1 MNLIHHAIKLRVT
14 TIMGSLGIVFFG
26 MVSAFSLHKELF
38 PPLSFPQITVVT
50 EYVNAAPEEIETLIT
65 RPLEEALSST
75 SGLRA
80 LESISQE
87 GRSTIFASFGWNENI
102 DFAALSAREKID
114 LVKERLPKES
124 EDPIVLKFDPIARPI
139 MILSITGNMSPAD
152 LKLLSERIL
161 KENLEKVE
169 GVASATIS
177 GGLDR
182 EIQVELDQGGLQ
194 TSSVSILDV
203 IDSIDSA
210 NISYPAGSI
219 KKGLYEYLIRTVGEF
234 RSVGEIGYT
243 VISTDVKEE
252 VHREASSFVEKIA
265 EETRQ
270 TTDTLREKQK
280 RAIGEK
286 RLILV
291 KDIGEVRDSF
301 REKSSISRY
310 NGKENIA
317 LAIQKQGSAN
327 AVEVA
332 RRVRR
337 ELAFLREE
345 LELRGL
351 QVEIAYDH
359 SKFIK
364 QAIANV
370 RDAAVFGGIIAA
382 IILYLF
388 FRNAFTAFIVA
399 IAIPICVIGTFFLC
413 QLQGITINMM
423 SLGGLALGSGMIV
436 DNSIVVIE
444 NIFRLRETGMDA
456 DEASEKGANEVFWPV
471 FSSTLTTV
479 AVFLPIILF
488 VPGVAGQ
495 LFRDLSWTVIYS
507 LALSLFVSITLVPML
522 ATYIELAE
530 HAGKKAVSLSG
541 RFLENVKSF
550 FSNKNEK
557 EQTRFFLRIVGAG
570 VGLFILSIFTL
581 RSLDTEV
588 IPKVDQGQF
597 LIRIDLPVGSRLE
610 ATDEMVQIIERE
622 AREIPEVKDV
632 SVTIGS
638 ATAAKSGQVTI
649 ETLRPYQAL
658 VLVTLQDKRKRS
670 SNAVVSDLR
679 KRLASYDIQKAEME
693 FVLQGG
699 ELEFAAGGS
708 KPIGVEI
715 KGYDLED
722 LGTLSEAVEKML
734 TQVPG
739 VIEVISD
746 LGKPTPETKIEIDR
760 RRAALYA
767 TSARD
772 IALTTKAGIEG
783 AVATSYKE
791 AGREID
797 VRVRL
802 REQDRKNLSRI
813 GDLLIYSEV
822 LKSTVPIKEVAAITQ
837 GYGPSEIRR
846 KDQIRTVTVR
856 AGIEKGF
863 QENKILKAISGQLQ
877 EMDIPK
883 DYTVNLV
890 GKAREVRESFQRLMF
905 AIALA
910 LLLTYMIMAAQ
921 FESFLYP
928 FVIMMTVPLALIGVA
943 VALWI
948 TGTAVSVISLL
959 GVLILAGTVVNN
971 AIVLVDFI
979 NGERRN
985 GVDLVEACVQ
995 ASFIRFR
1002 PIVMSTL
1009 TTVAGLFPLALG
1021 LGEGA
1026 EIQAPLA
1033 IAIIGG
1039 LTTATFFTLCVIPSI
1054 YILVTRVS
1062 DRVFGTVQYDDQS

>member
-1 MNLIHHAIKLRVT
+1 MNIPQFSIDRSVT
-14 TIMGSLGIVFFG
+14 TIMLMAAIVFMG
-26 MVSAFSLHKELF
+26 IIALTSLPQELF
-38 PPLSFPQITVVT
+38 PKISFPQITVVSN
-50 EYVNAAPEEIETLIT
+50 YVNAAPEEIETLIT
-65 RPLEEALSST
+65 RPLEEAISST
-75 SGLRA
+75 SGLRR
-80 LESISQE
+80 LESMSQE
-87 GRSTIFASFGWNENI
+87 GVSTIFATFGWNENV
-102 DFAALSAREKID
+102 DFAALAVREKID

-177 GGLDR
+177 GGLDS

-570 VGLFILSIFTL
+570 VGLFVLSIFIL

-632 SVTIGS
+632 SVTVGS

-670 SNAVVSDLR
+670 SNAV
-679 KRLASYDIQKAEME
+679 
-693 FVLQGG
+693 
-699 ELEFAAGGS
+699 
-708 KPIGVEI
+708 
-715 KGYDLED
+715 
-722 LGTLSEAVEKML
+722 
-734 TQVPG
+734 
-739 VIEVISD
+739 
-746 LGKPTPETKIEIDR
+746 
-760 RRAALYA
+760 
-767 TSARD
+767 
-772 IALTTKAGIEG
+772 
-783 AVATSYKE
+783 
-791 AGREID
+791 
-797 VRVRL
+797 
-802 REQDRKNLSRI
+802 
-813 GDLLIYSEV
+813 
-822 LKSTVPIKEVAAITQ
+822 
-837 GYGPSEIRR
+837 
-846 KDQIRTVTVR
+846 
-856 AGIEKGF
+856 
-863 QENKILKAISGQLQ
+863 
-877 EMDIPK
+877 
-883 DYTVNLV
+883 
-890 GKAREVRESFQRLMF
+890 
-905 AIALA
+905 
-910 LLLTYMIMAAQ
+910 
-921 FESFLYP
+921 
-928 FVIMMTVPLALIGVA
+928 
-943 VALWI
+943 
-948 TGTAVSVISLL
+948 
-959 GVLILAGTVVNN
+959 
-971 AIVLVDFI
+971 
-979 NGERRN
+979 
-985 GVDLVEACVQ
+985 
-995 ASFIRFR
+995 
-1002 PIVMSTL
+1002 
-1009 TTVAGLFPLALG
+1009 
-1021 LGEGA
+1021 
-1026 EIQAPLA
+1026 
-1033 IAIIGG
+1033 
-1039 LTTATFFTLCVIPSI
+1039 
-1054 YILVTRVS
+1054 
-1062 DRVFGTVQYDDQS
+1062 